1 MTISTLYNSTNHPL
15 TWDKVNETLKVID
28 DNFTFVS
35 SQATTGVLQNLSQ
48 DITPNSVGTFDLGT
62 PTQRWDNVY
71 ANSLSVSSLIAN
83 VTGDLKGSVFADDSS
98 IIVDGVNGK
107 ITGEVTGTI
116 SSTNWMASSDSYL
129 TIANGGATGPGPI
142 QIVASANLDLT
153 SGTNNDIKMSPHG
166 SGRVKVSDGGLGI
179 VEAATFIGHA
189 DQTMYLSSKTAGS
202 ESTHIT
208 LNSTSGVQTTLYG
221 AVDFV
226 SGGSVD
232 FTGSTIVGTIQG
244 NTQGTHTGGV
254 IGNVLGNIDGDVTGS
269 VYSEDSSGVLVDGL
283 HGVLNTHKLD
293 QVGAT
298 DGQALVWDAGN
309 NRWQPGAA
317 AGGGGTGLG
326 SRTTKSASTS
336 SIADGVI
343 SNTNIL
349 GAFSAYMVLKL
360 QVDGASWVRVYT
372 DAASRTADASR
383 IETDDPAPGAGVVVE
398 TITTGADTILISP
411 AVLGFNDE
419 SPVTDVIPIAVKNKS
434 GITRT
439 FTVTLTLIQLEA

>member
-83 VTGDLKGSVFADDSS
+83 ITGDLKGSVFGDDSTP
-98 IIVDGVNGK
+98 IVDATNNVLNGNL
-107 ITGEVTGTI
+107 TGNVTGDVLGNLTGNVI
-116 SSTNWMASSDSYL
+116 GNVTGNVTGNVSGNAGTVTNGVYTTGDQ
-129 TIANGGATGPGPI
+129 TIAG
-142 QIVASANLDLT
+142 
-153 SGTNNDIKMSPHG
+153 
-166 SGRVKVSDGGLGI
+166 VK
-179 VEAATFIGHA
+179 TF
-189 DQTMYLSSKTAGS
+189 S
-202 ESTHIT
+202 
-208 LNSTSGVQTTLYG
+208 N
-221 AVDFV
+221 
-226 SGGSVD
+226 
-232 FTGSTIVGTIQG
+232 TIVGNIQG

-298 DGQALVWDAGN
+298 DGQALVWNAGN
-309 NRWQPGAA
+309 DRWQPGAA